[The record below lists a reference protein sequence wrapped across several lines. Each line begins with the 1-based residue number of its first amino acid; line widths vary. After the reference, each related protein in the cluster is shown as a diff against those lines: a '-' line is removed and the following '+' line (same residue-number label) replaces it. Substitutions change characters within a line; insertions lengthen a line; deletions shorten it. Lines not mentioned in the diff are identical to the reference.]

1 MLIIV
6 SINRSKEKIPILGII
21 YSMIDASI
29 KMHFILEKKMEK
41 YTEDLRISN
50 KPELDSLLSQRKA
63 PLSEE
68 GLNKVLQKL
77 TLFMSKEVFFFGA
90 LYPKTDKKDESILAC
105 NEIDK
110 ADMMEG
116 TDGERYYP
124 VFSSIDK
131 LKNWKPKLQK
141 GEYYYIL
148 TKNDLLSFLDLN
160 QKVAAVV
167 MNPQEDDLLLHRM
180 LLQNLIQVGKD
191 NN

>member
-1 MLIIV
+1 M
-6 SINRSKEKIPILGII
+6 
-21 YSMIDASI
+21 
-29 KMHFILEKKMEK
+29 KKH
-41 YTEDLRISN
+41 TEDSKISN
-50 KPELDSLLSQRKA
+50 EPILDSLLSQRKA

-68 GLNKVLQKL
+68 GLNKVLQDL
-77 TLFMSKEVFFFGA
+77 TLFMSNEVFFFGA
-90 LYPKTDKKDESILAC
+90 LYPKNDKKDESILAC

>member
-1 MLIIV
+1 M
-6 SINRSKEKIPILGII
+6 K
-21 YSMIDASI
+21 
-29 KMHFILEKKMEK
+29 K
-41 YTEDLRISN
+41 YTKDLTISN
-50 KPELDSLLSQRKA
+50 KPELNSLLAQRKA

-68 GLNKVLQKL
+68 GLNKALQEL
-77 TLFMSKEVFFFGA
+77 TVFMSKDIFFFGA
-90 LYPKTDKKDESILAC
+90 LYPKTNKQNESILAC
-105 NEIDK
+105 TEIDK

-124 VFSSIDK
+124 VFSSIEK

-141 GEYYYIL
+141 GEYYYVF

-191 NN
+191 NY